1 MSGKVKALPYQKPLE
16 GRDLWVADDVL
27 PNALEVRARCL
38 ARKDWTLGY
47 PYRDEGW
54 PGMRTLPALYPEELV
69 RIESWAKKQ
78 LGVKELWQNA
88 AAAGTLLNHNCVQVV
103 GEDEA
108 EARPH
113 TDSRSSCR
121 FAAVLYLSPNVP
133 PQCGTSF
140 YRQRLPNGSL
150 GGNRVPPPHNT
161 LADALGQRFLPPGS
175 FVEDARVD
183 YRFNRLVLYRA
194 DLIHSAT
201 RYFGRKPEERRMAA
215 VFFWH
220 GK

>member
-1 MSGKVKALPYQKPLE
+1 MPCPPAGHATRA
-16 GRDLWVADDVL
+16 GVL
-27 PNALEVRARCL
+27 TVTATGS
-38 ARKDWTLGY
+38 D
-47 PYRDEGW
+47 GW
-54 PGMRTLPALYPEELV
+54 PN
-69 RIESWAKKQ
+69 Q
-78 LGVKELWQNA
+78 
-88 AAAGTLLNHNCVQVV
+88 C
-103 GEDEA
+103 
-108 EARPH
+108 